1 LGDYNEIVKNKEGTI
16 KAKKITKSNFLPPPP
31 QKKGEERSNKKLFR
45 LTS

>member
-1 LGDYNEIVKNKEGTI
+1 LWLYNEFVENKEGTI
-16 KAKKITKSNFLPPPP
+16 NAIKLSQSNFLPPP